1 DSQIAAVARQFDD
14 FQKAESVGAILTA
27 DSIQNLASVMRVPTA
42 IFAAEWNDVEVL
54 KSSGGP
60 DRYGRKFSAE
70 QGCKPP
76 LHAVKVTGALF
87 HTQGGL
93 AIDSK
98 GRVKRKEGRGF
109 PNLFAAGGAAA
120 GVSGSTAAGYLS
132 GNGLLTATVLGRLTG
147 ETAAEQI
154 LR

>member
-1 DSQIAAVARQFDD
+1 
-14 FQKAESVGAILTA
+14 
-27 DSIQNLASVMRVPTA
+27 MRVPAVT
-42 IFAAEWNDVEVL
+42 FAAEWNEVETL
-54 KSSGGP
+54 KSSGGQ
-60 DRYGRKFSAE
+60 DRYGRRFSAD
-70 QGCKPP
+70 QVGKPP

-93 AIDSK
+93 AIDAK
-98 GRVKRKEGRGF
+98 GRVRRKDGTGF

-154 LR
+154 RR